1 MRVVYLFISGSFS
14 GLSAVYVTSAVFLLP
29 GHSTDA
35 TVNDQPSSAPE
46 RHAESVIAYF
56 FRADLQELAVE
67 QSPAYTGGRLKE
79 AGKRL
84 EMKEKNE

>member
-1 MRVVYLFISGSFS
+1 M
-14 GLSAVYVTSAVFLLP
+14 SAVFLLP

-56 FRADLQELAVE
+56 LGLICK
-67 QSPAYTGGRLKE
+67 SL
-79 AGKRL
+79 L
-84 EMKEKNE
+84 